1 VAIRVSMAA
10 AVIIAAAVVLPR
22 TAAADERNKRT
33 VVTFDRDIEIP
44 GKVLHA
50 GTYTFRLADSP
61 SSRHIVLVLDRNG
74 RTVATCLTVPVQ
86 RAAAA
91 AGTDMIFER
100 RPGSG
105 LVAIS
110 KWFYPWHLDGEEFL
124 YFDLTRT

>member
-33 VVTFDRDIEIP
+33 IVTFDRDIEIP
-44 GKVLHA
+44 GNVLHP

-61 SSRHIVLVLDRNG
+61 SSRHIVLVLDRHG

-86 RAAAA
+86 RAAAV
-91 AGTDMIFER
+91 AGTDMVFER

-124 YFDLTRT
+124 YFD

>member
-1 VAIRVSMAA
+1 MAIRVSMAA
-10 AVIIAAAVVLPR
+10 AVIIAAAVSLPR

-44 GKVLHA
+44 GKVLHQ

-61 SSRHIVLVLDRNG
+61 SNRHIVLVLDRNG

-86 RAAAA
+86 RAAAV
-91 AGTDMIFER
+91 AGTDMVFER

-105 LVAIS
+105 SVAIS

-124 YFDLTRT
+124 YFD